1 MTHRKPFLDRPDRGV
16 APRKAVPLVVT
27 ALVAL
32 LMPPVPLSADPPAS
46 EPGEVRETPDPRT
59 RPERLEAEDLD
70 PCDFGRLIALQP
82 ACTTP
87 EDCTALRLWQGRMPQ
102 GPMAAIPIPRALPN
116 VMPAS
121 DFETEPTS
129 PSEPDPPTL
138 VLKLEKEGDPD
149 ARVLAE
155 KLGVRL
161 RERGLKAGEAVEILA
176 LPYDQGRTRR
186 YRLRVPEEG
195 LAPDLLAE
203 PRLEPEPGWRPM
215 NPCPAGH

>member
-1 MTHRKPFLDRPDRGV
+1 MTHRKPFLDRPARGAV
-16 APRKAVPLVVT
+16 PHVLVPLVVA

-32 LMPPVPLSADPPAS
+32 LMPPLPLSADPPATEP
-46 EPGEVRETPDPRT
+46 EPGDAW
-59 RPERLEAEDLD
+59 ERLEAEDLD